1 MRVERARYFLAAVE
15 TGSLRAAAAR
25 CGISQPALGQQIDL
39 LEEELDVVLLT
50 RSRSGV
56 RPTPSGQELLQP
68 LARLVA
74 AEEDVYEAATESGG
88 SYRGRVAIGAISVV
102 VETVIAR
109 VIGRLHEQ
117 HPGLRFTLSEAGSVA
132 IEASV
137 AAGDL
142 DFGLVTM
149 LAEPPAAT
157 IERTLLL
164 QVPIG
169 VIVRIDHLLA
179 DRESVEWGDLE
190 TWPIVTMREGTVM
203 WERLHADVPNPDVVV
218 QAMSDRSVKV
228 MVAHGAGIGILGP
241 FHTSADVSGLRWIP
255 IRNTP
260 AIRIGLVQ
268 RRDSRPSPS
277 ALTVRRLITERVT
290 ELLASTVTEN
300 HHHGPG
306 H

>member
-56 RPTPSGQELLQP
+56 RPTPSGQALLQP
-68 LARLVA
+68 MARLVA
-74 AEEDVYEAATESGG
+74 AEEDMLDAATESGG

-102 VETVIAR
+102 VETVIAS

-117 HPGLRFTLSEAGSVA
+117 HPGLRFTLTEAASTA
-132 IEASV
+132 IEAGV
-137 AAGDL
+137 ASGEL

-149 LAEPPAAT
+149 LAEPPPPT

-164 QVPIG
+164 QAPIG
-169 VIVRIDHLLA
+169 VIVRTDHLLA
-179 DRESVEWGDLE
+179 ERDSVEWNDLE
-190 TWPIVTMREGTVM
+190 TWPIVTMRQGTVM
-203 WERLHADVPNPDVVV
+203 WERLHADVPDPDVVV

-241 FHTSADVSGLRWIP
+241 FDTSVDIPGLRWIP
-255 IRNTP
+255 LRNTAP
-260 AIRIGLVQ
+260 IRIGLTQ

-277 ALTVRRLITERVT
+277 ALTVRRLITERAA
-290 ELLASTVTEN
+290 ELLGATVSA
-300 HHHGPG
+300 HRLGSG